1 MPRKKQKATLS
12 STISIIVENYLPS
25 VKNKYLLQ
33 NYQQSSLYRSYKSF
47 IPSYL
52 HDRPRSVI
60 LHCLD
65 RRTNSAKFSAESV
78 HDVDKENGIFEVEKT
93 SGGRHTVNF
102 GILNADNMPSCTCKD
117 WVRHHLPCK
126 HFFSVF
132 MHRKDWP
139 WEKLPHVYLNSA
151 YLSTDT
157 QALCRH
163 FSIPTQNSSDMDSG
177 DTESPTETPETSHV
191 TDQLPKRVR
200 IYVCTRTTRL
210 GTSLSHTTCEG
221 LVLRLKNNYHLIIN
235 AIWFTFLK
243 YAGT

>member
-1 MPRKKQKATLS
+1 MLRTNICFKITSSRLSIVHTKASYHHTSMITL
-12 STISIIVENYLPS
+12 
-25 VKNKYLLQ
+25 
-33 NYQQSSLYRSYKSF
+33 
-47 IPSYL
+47 
-52 HDRPRSVI
+52 SVI
-60 LHCLD
+60 LHGLD

-151 YLSTDT
+151 YLSTDM

-177 DTESPTETPETSHV
+177 DTES
-191 TDQLPKRVR
+191 
-200 IYVCTRTTRL
+200 Y
-210 GTSLSHTTCEG
+210 
-221 LVLRLKNNYHLIIN
+221 
-235 AIWFTFLK
+235 
-243 YAGT
+243 